1 MGPKRERRWKAW
13 AGLPGLAIAFIPA
26 ACTVGPDYVPPA
38 APVQAAYKELKG
50 WKKATPSD
58 GIDRGAWWSVFKD
71 RRLDELA
78 SQVELTNQNVAAS
91 EAAYRQTLAVIKEAQ
106 AGLFP
111 AVTGNYNVTGEHFG
125 PSAFGTSASSGSLA
139 GISTGGRGI
148 TTTFATLSANAT
160 WDVDLWGKIRR
171 MVESDVASAQVS
183 AGDLANAKLSAQGML
198 ATAYYNLRGADALA
212 ALYHDT
218 VVAYRKT
225 LEITQNQFNAGTVSK
240 ADVDTALSQ
249 LLNTQALYIGV
260 GVMRA
265 QFEHS
270 IAVLMGKT
278 PAELTIPPIPLG
290 YRLPD
295 IPVSVPSA
303 LLERR
308 PDIAA
313 SERAV
318 QQENALIGA
327 AIALYYPDLSLSGM
341 FGFTGTGAL
350 ALGIAN
356 EVWTISGSVVQTAF
370 DAGLRDAQVEAA
382 VATYKQSV
390 ATYRQTV
397 LTAFQQV
404 EDQLAAIRIYTREQ
418 KVADDSVKAAKEEVD
433 ILLNQYRAGT
443 VAFTAVVVAQAMLLA
458 DQETALAVR
467 QNRFL
472 ATVSLIEALG
482 GGWQTA
488 LLPSM
493 RALATRNR
501 LIPDLQ

>member
-1 MGPKRERRWKAW
+1 MGSKRERRWKAW
-13 AGLPGLAIAFIPA
+13 VGLPGFAIAFIPA

-38 APVQAAYKELKG
+38 APAPPAYKELKG

-58 GIDRGAWWSVFKD
+58 DVDRGAWWTVFKD

-78 SQVELTNQNVAAS
+78 SQVELTNQTVAAS

-111 AVTGNYNVTGEHFG
+111 AVTGNYNVIGEHFG
-125 PSAFGTSASSGSLA
+125 PAAFGRSGSLA
-139 GISTGGRGI
+139 GVSSSGGGF
-148 TTTFATLSANAT
+148 TTTIATLSANAT

-295 IPVSVPSA
+295 IPVGVPSA

-327 AIALYYPDLSLSGM
+327 AVALYYPDLSLTGM
-341 FGFTGTGAL
+341 FGFAGTGAL
-350 ALGIAN
+350 APFLAN
-356 EVWTISGSVVQTAF
+356 ELWTISGSVVQTAF

-404 EDQLAAIRIYTREQ
+404 EDQLAAIRIYAREQ